1 MEDYLL
7 FRDEGTSEEVSGF
20 KLKANRKGM
29 FLIHLEIC
37 FQMASIKKYAHS
49 RCAGNH
55 KITEYPELEGTHKDH
70 WAQPLA
76 PHRTTPNP
84 SPSLCLQLHP
94 APFIPR
100 LPPYPAQQ
108 ADICSCLSFCS
119 RTSLP
124 GWAKHESWPW
134 RSLAVQMM
142 QWPPCAV
149 WLRLSRHSC
158 ALLGAQGSQSLLN
171 PAGGCW

>member
-1 MEDYLL
+1 ML

-76 PHRTTPNP
+76 PHRTTQNPNLTSECDVSMLP
-84 SPSLCLQLHP
+84 ELWQLRSMPTALGSLFHAHHP
-94 APFIPR
+94 
-100 LPPYPAQQ
+100 LG
-108 ADICSCLSFCS
+108 CSCEELQAAMRPPLSLLF
-119 RTSLP
+119 
-124 GWAKHESWPW
+124 SWPNKEPHTFCH
-134 RSLAVQMM
+134 SVTNIENYHS
-142 QWPPCAV
+142 
-149 WLRLSRHSC
+149 SRPSY
-158 ALLGAQGSQSLLN
+158 
-171 PAGGCW
+171 P